1 MPVIT
6 TPRLILRHIRIEDAD
21 DIFAYASS
29 PHVGPNAGWKPHES
43 REETL
48 EVMQTI
54 FLNQESV
61 FGIVLVESG
70 KMIGSLGL
78 VVDPKRQNDRVTM
91 LGYALGEAYWGKGI
105 MTEAVHALLK
115 YGFEEL
121 GLDMVSAYCYPFNHR
136 SKALLK
142 KCGFDYEGTLKLAE
156 KIYDGRVYDNE
167 CYALSAQNYAQR
179 SRNDEISISDVQ

>member
-1 MPVIT
+1 MSAIT
-6 TPRLILRHIRIEDAD
+6 TPRLILRHIRVEDAD

-43 REETL
+43 MEETL
-48 EVMQTI
+48 EVMQAV

-61 FGIVLVESG
+61 FGIVLTESG

-78 VVDPKRQNDRVTM
+78 VPDPKRQNERVRM
-91 LGYALGEAYWGKGI
+91 LGYALGEAYWGRGM
-105 MTEAVHALLK
+105 MTEAVRAILK

-121 GLDMVSAYCYPFNHR
+121 GLDLISAYCYPFNQR

-142 KCGFDYEGTLKLAE
+142 KCGFEYEGTLKLAE

-167 CYALSAQNYAQR
+167 CYALLAQSHAKR
-179 SRNDEISISDVQ
+179 SGHDEASFSNV

>member
-1 MPVIT
+1 MLVIT

-29 PHVGPNAGWKPHES
+29 PNVGPNAGWKPHDS

-61 FGIVLVESG
+61 FGIVLAESG

-78 VVDPKRQNDRVTM
+78 IKDPKRPNAHAMM
-91 LGYALGEAYWGKGI
+91 LGYALCEQYWGKGI
-105 MTEAVHALLK
+105 MTEAANAVLQ
-115 YGFEEL
+115 YGFEQL
-121 GLDMVSAYCYPFNHR
+121 KLSLISAYCYPFNQR
-136 SKALLK
+136 SRHVLT
-142 KCGFDYEGTLKLAE
+142 KCGFSYEGTLKQAE
-156 KIYDGRVYDNE
+156 QIYDGRICDNE
-167 CYALSAQNYAQR
+167 CYALTAEDYFKR
-179 SRNDEISISDVQ
+179 SGK